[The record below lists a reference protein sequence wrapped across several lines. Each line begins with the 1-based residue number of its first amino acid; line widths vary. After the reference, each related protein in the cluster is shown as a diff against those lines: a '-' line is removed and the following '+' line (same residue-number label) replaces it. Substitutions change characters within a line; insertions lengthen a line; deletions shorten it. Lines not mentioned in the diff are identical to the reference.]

1 MSDLV
6 SRAKEVLTTALIIHT
21 DIVVKKASGIYVE
34 DIKGRRFMDF
44 TSGLATTNIGHNHP
58 MVIEAIKRQAEQF
71 IHSGCIFHYESL
83 VELSERLGK
92 VTPPG
97 LDMFFYGNSGAEAVE
112 GAIKLARF
120 YTGRQG
126 IIAFTGGFHGRTFG
140 AMSLTTS
147 NIRYRKRYQPFVP
160 SIYHSPYP
168 YCFRCFFGQRPESC
182 GMDCHEHME
191 RLFKHLVPVEE
202 VACMIVEP
210 VLGEGG
216 YVVPPR
222 GFLGW
227 LREICNRH
235 DILLIFDEVQAGMGR
250 TARWFA
256 SEHSGVVPDI
266 MTVAKGIASG
276 LPLSAI
282 ASRKEIMRNWAPGAH
297 GTTFGGNPVS
307 CASALA
313 TIEAI
318 EKERLLENA
327 ASVGEFALGRLH
339 DMKDRNE
346 RMGDVRG
353 LGLMIGIE
361 FVDAEG
367 RPDTEGLKKILK
379 YCLERGL
386 VLLDCGVD
394 KNIIRL
400 APPLPVTKDEMSR
413 GLDMLEEAI
422 SNTGGLAG

>member
-1 MSDLV
+1 MSDVV
-6 SRAKEVLTTALIIHT
+6 SRAREVLTSALIIHT

-34 DIKGRRFMDF
+34 DENGRRFMDF

-58 MVIEAIKRQAEQF
+58 LVMEAIKKQAGAF
-71 IHSGCIFHYESL
+71 IHSGCIFHYEQL
-83 VELSERLGK
+83 VALSEKLGK

-120 YTGRQG
+120 YTQKQG
-126 IIAFTGGFHGRTFG
+126 VVAFTGGFHGRTFG

-168 YCFRCFFGQRPESC
+168 YCFRCFFGQRAGSC
-182 GMDCHEHME
+182 GMDCIENLE

-202 VACMIVEP
+202 VACMIIEP

-222 GFLGW
+222 GFLGR
-227 LREICNRH
+227 LREICDRH
-235 DILLIFDEVQAGMGR
+235 NILLVFDEVQAGMGR
-250 TARWFA
+250 TAKWFA
-256 SEHSGVVPDI
+256 SEHFGVVPDI
-266 MTVAKGIASG
+266 MTIAKGIASG
-276 LPLSAI
+276 MPLSAI
-282 ASRKEIMRNWAPGAH
+282 ASRMENMREWAPGAH

-318 EKERLLENA
+318 EREGLLAHA
-327 ASVGEFALGRLH
+327 ASVGEFAIGRLRE
-339 DMKDRNE
+339 MKEKHE
-346 RMGDVRG
+346 RIGDVRG

-361 FVDAEG
+361 FVGKQGE
-367 RPDTEGLKKILK
+367 PDTEGLKRILE
-379 YCLERGL
+379 YCLGKGL
-386 VLLDCGVD
+386 VLLECGVD

-400 APPLPVTKDEMSR
+400 APPLPVTREEMAR
-413 GLDMLEEAI
+413 GLDILEEAI
-422 SNTGGLAG
+422 TATGGGSG